1 MGMNACEIFRD
12 IDDLFANYETNK
24 EQFNNEHGSY
34 NKYCPGK
41 SGSKRCDTDYEKL
54 NSILGYAYTEL
65 IQNNMT
71 DLDSENDPSADFLVM
86 ALSHRLCKLSKNHS
100 LSIKDAFKKYL
111 RSQGGF
117 NYSSVLHNKKYFNG
131 SNIGIINCF
140 YLAFKQIC
148 ETINTYGKSIVQ
160 QDEYIRV
167 IAQCYIIYDRLY
179 NFVNQCSPYFQ
190 LLNHLKAIYDE
201 FKKAVIKLNDNDQT
215 LRSML
220 KQIPP
225 IDKTT
230 FGSEFNT
237 IGCTKTHK
245 KLEQNISR
253 IKTKPQDE
261 QEGKD
266 EFSTLTELLGSDDEN
281 GDLGNKDI
289 STNSL
294 NQNQNGQQGAPT
306 VSKPASE
313 KSPPTPPQ
321 ASQQS
326 GTNPQS
332 ETKDSDKG
340 QGASKSEKTDSGTPK
355 GNSDSEG
362 GGSGSGTGSE
372 KGGTKGGS
380 GSPGS
385 GTPSVQNDQGGS
397 SGGPGSQGDSSN
409 QGGSSGG
416 PGSQGDS
423 SNQGGSSGGPGS
435 QGDSS
440 NQGGAVGG
448 SKESGDQAPSHSSGA
463 SNEDWLGNLGMS
475 LNLTGYMPSVS
486 GIYESSKNI
495 LTNTANQITST
506 YNSAKAI
513 AQDTYDKTVSIA
525 KDTYDSAVTA
535 VKNTYDNTMTTI
547 KGAYSATTNYIDGT
561 VSSIINQ
568 LNSFSTFSQ
577 LNGDQ
582 SGSDG
587 SGNSLPAGNSPLK
600 APQIPDPNLPQLP
613 SSSTPSGT
621 TTSPSPTSPDTIP
634 TLSQSQSDPVQSHDT
649 NSGTGVPKTL
659 TNSST
664 DPSSTWNGSTI
675 GTIVKINEKPSIW
688 CIGSNKK
695 CDILGIGIISIS
707 IFAFLTIMYKY
718 ISFGSEKNSKKK
730 KSMKRVMKFV
740 DGNRKTQIIIKSYDR
755 NKDLK
760 PIINSVD
767 RKKDPTL
774 NIYKLMQA
782 DPVPF
787 INSFFLLI
795 FFVYKK
801 KFII

>member
-1 MGMNACEIFRD
+1 MGMSACVIFREL
-12 IDDLFANYETNK
+12 DDLFINNEGNDK
-24 EQFNNEHGSY
+24 EFNNKGELY
-34 NKYCPGK
+34 NKHCPGK
-41 SGSKRCDTDYEKL
+41 SGSKRCETDYEKL
-54 NSILGYAYTEL
+54 NAILGYAYTEL
-65 IQNNMT
+65 IQNNNI
-71 DLDSENDPSADFLVM
+71 DPDNENDPSVDFLVM
-86 ALSHRLCKLSKNHS
+86 VLSHRLYKLSKNYS
-100 LSIKDAFKKYL
+100 LSLKDAFKKHL

-117 NYSSVLHNKKYFNG
+117 NYSSVLRNKKYLDG

-148 ETINTYGKSIVQ
+148 EAINTYDKSKVQ

-215 LRSML
+215 LRSIL
-220 KQIPP
+220 KKLPP
-225 IDKTT
+225 IDKTM

-245 KLEQNISR
+245 NLEQNISR

-261 QEGKD
+261 QEEKD
-266 EFSTLTELLGSDDEN
+266 EFNTLTELLGSDDEN

-294 NQNQNGQQGAPT
+294 NQNQNGQQGVPT

-313 KSPPTPPQ
+313 RSPPTPPQ
-321 ASQQS
+321 APQKSGTSPQS
-326 GTNPQS
+326 GT
-332 ETKDSDKG
+332 KDL
-340 QGASKSEKTDSGTPK
+340 
-355 GNSDSEG
+355 
-362 GGSGSGTGSE
+362 E

-397 SGGPGSQGDSSN
+397 SGGS
-409 QGGSSGG
+409 
-416 PGSQGDS
+416 
-423 SNQGGSSGGPGS
+423 GS

-440 NQGGAVGG
+440 NQGGAVDG
-448 SKESGDQAPSHSSGA
+448 SNGSGDHAPSHSSGA

-486 GIYESSKNI
+486 GIYESSKDI
-495 LTNTANQITST
+495 LTNTANQITSA
-506 YNSAKAI
+506 YNSAVTTVK
-513 AQDTYDKTVSIA
+513 DTYDITMTAV

-535 VKNTYDNTMTTI
+535 VKNTYDNTVTTI

-568 LNSFSTFSQ
+568 LNSFGTFSQ
-577 LNGDQ
+577 LNDDQ
-582 SGSDG
+582 FGSDG
-587 SGNSLPAGNSPLK
+587 SGNSLPADNNPPSTT
-600 APQIPDPNLPQLP
+600 QIPDPNLPPLP
-613 SSSTPSGT
+613 SSSTPPGT
-621 TTSPSPTSPDTIP
+621 TTSPSPASPDTIP

-649 NSGTGVPKTL
+649 NPGTGVPKTL
-659 TNSST
+659 TNSIT

-695 CDILGIGIISIS
+695 CDILGIGIIGIS
-707 IFAFLTIMYKY
+707 IFVFLSIMYKY
-718 ISFGSEKNSKKK
+718 ISFGSAKNSKKK
-730 KSMKRVMKFV
+730 KSMKRVIKFV
-740 DGNRKTQIIIKSYDR
+740 DGNRKTQIIINSYDR

-760 PIINSVD
+760 PVINSVG

-787 INSFFLLI
+787 INLFFLLT
-795 FFVYKK
+795 FFVYKT